1 MKGISDQSLRRY
13 KIKKGL
19 DIPITGEPEQVIH
32 DGPPVTSVA
41 LLGADYV
48 GMRPTMLVQEGDRV
62 KLGQTLFTDK
72 KTPGVNYTAP
82 ATGVVTSIHRGARR
96 VFQSL
101 VIRLEGDEEETFRT
115 YPREDLGRLSREQV
129 QENLLASGLWTAL
142 RTRPYSKVPASDTLP
157 HSLFVTAM
165 DSNPLAPKADV
176 VINPHKPD
184 FVNGLT
190 VASRLT
196 DGKVFVCKYPG
207 ADIPTNGSD
216 QVTVAEFTGPHPA
229 GLVGTHIHFLD
240 PVSATKTV
248 WHMRYQDVIA
258 IGKLFTTGKLW
269 TERIISL
276 SGPLVHRPRLIR
288 TRLGANTEELVHDEA
303 AHVRSRVI
311 AGSILSGHRAAGWA
325 TFLGRY
331 HMQVSVIGE
340 GWRRSLRAFLG
351 WMGPGPDKFSSKNV
365 FISSFF
371 RYQKFPLNTLVNGSP
386 RAMVPIGTYEQVM
399 PLDILPTQL
408 LRALVIE
415 DTDVAQALGCLE
427 LDEEDLAL
435 CTFVCP
441 SKYEYGPL
449 LRANLALI
457 EREG

>member
-1 MKGISDQSLRRY
+1 MKGISDQSVRRFT
-13 KIKKGL
+13 IKKGL
-19 DIPITGEPEQVIH
+19 DIPITGEPEQAIH
-32 DGPPVTSVA
+32 GGPAVTSVA
-41 LLGADYV
+41 LLGPDYV
-48 GMRPTMLVQEGDRV
+48 GMRPTMLVAEGDRV

-101 VIRLEGDEEETFRT
+101 VIRLEGDEEETFRAYT
-115 YPREDLGRLSREQV
+115 REELARLSRGQV
-129 QENLLASGLWTAL
+129 RENLLASGLWTAL
-142 RTRPYSKVPASDTLP
+142 RTRPYSKMPPPDSVP
-157 HSLFVTAM
+157 HSIFVPAM
-165 DSNPLAPKADV
+165 DSHPLAPKADV
-176 VINPHKPD
+176 VINPYNQD
-184 FVNGLT
+184 FVDGLT
-190 VASRLT
+190 VVSRLT

-207 ADIPTNGSD
+207 ADIPTNGSN
-216 QVTVAEFTGPHPA
+216 QVTVAEFSGLHPA

-248 WHMRYQDVIA
+248 WHLHYQDVIA
-258 IGKLFTTGKLW
+258 VGKLFTTGRLW
-269 TERIISL
+269 TERTISL
-276 SGPLVHRPRLIR
+276 AGPLVHRPRLIR
-288 TRLGANTEELVHDEA
+288 TRLGANTEELVHEEVP
-303 AHVRSRVI
+303 HVRSRVI
-311 AGSILSGHRAAGWA
+311 SGSILLGHRAAGWA

-331 HMQVSVIGE
+331 HAQLCVLPE
-340 GWRRSLRAFLG
+340 GGKRSLRAFLG

-371 RYQKFPLNTLVNGSP
+371 RQRRFPLDTMLNGSP

-408 LRALVIE
+408 LRALVVE

-435 CTFVCP
+435 CSFVCP

>member
-1 MKGISDQSLRRY
+1 MH

-19 DIPITGEPEQVIH
+19 DIPIAGEPEQVIH
-32 DGPPVTSVA
+32 DGPAVTSVA
-41 LLGADYV
+41 LLGPDYI

-82 ATGVVTSIHRGARR
+82 GTGVVTSIHRGARR

-101 VIRLEGDEEETFRT
+101 VIRLEGDEEETFRA
-115 YPREDLGRLSREQV
+115 YPREDLARLSREQV
-129 QENLLASGLWTAL
+129 RENLLASGLWTAL
-142 RTRPYSKVPASDTLP
+142 RTRPYSKVPAPDTLP
-157 HSLFVTAM
+157 NSLFVTAM
-165 DSNPLAPKADV
+165 DSSPLSPKADV
-176 VINPHKPD
+176 VINPNKQD
-184 FVNGLT
+184 FIDGLS
-190 VASRLT
+190 VLSGLT
-196 DGKVFVCKYPG
+196 DGRIFVCKYRG
-207 ADIPTNGSD
+207 ADIAQNGSD
-216 QVTVAEFTGPHPA
+216 RVTVAEFAGPHPA

-240 PVSATKTV
+240 PVSATKMV
-248 WHMRYQDVIA
+248 WHLNYQDIIA

-276 SGPLVHRPRLIR
+276 SGPLVSRPRLIR

-303 AHVRSRVI
+303 EHVLSRVI
-311 AGSILSGHRAAGWA
+311 SGSILAGHRAAGWA

-331 HMQVSVIGE
+331 HNQVCVVAE
-340 GWRRSLRAFLG
+340 GGRPSLRAFLG

-365 FISSFF
+365 FISSLF
-371 RYQKFPLNTLVNGSP
+371 RHKKFPLDALLNGSR

-408 LRALVIE
+408 LRALVIQ

-435 CTFVCP
+435 CSFVCP
-441 SKYEYGPL
+441 SKYEFGPL

>member
-1 MKGISDQSLRRY
+1 MSNQVPRRFT
-13 KIKKGL
+13 IKKGL
-19 DIPITGEPEQVIH
+19 DVPITGEPEQVIH

-41 LLGADYV
+41 LLGPDYV

-62 KLGQTLFTDK
+62 KLGQPLFTDK
-72 KTPGVNYTAP
+72 KTPGVNYTSP
-82 ATGVVTSIHRGARR
+82 GTGVVTAIHRGARR

-101 VIRLEGDEEETFRT
+101 VIRLEGDEEETFRA
-115 YPREDLGRLSREQV
+115 YPRDEVARLSREQV
-129 QENLLASGLWTAL
+129 GENLLASGLWTAL
-142 RTRPYSKVPASDTLP
+142 RTRPYSKIPTPGTLP

-165 DSNPLAPKADV
+165 DSSPLAPQADV
-176 VINPHKPD
+176 VIAPYQQD
-184 FVNGLT
+184 FVDGLT
-190 VASRLT
+190 VVSRLT
-196 DGKVFVCKYPG
+196 DGKVFLCKYPG

-216 QVTVAEFTGPHPA
+216 QVSVAEFAGPHPA

-248 WHMRYQDVIA
+248 WYLKYQDVIA
-258 IGKLFTTGKLW
+258 IGRLFTTGRLW
-269 TERIISL
+269 TERTISL
-276 SGPLVHRPRLIR
+276 AGPLVHRPRLIR
-288 TRLGANTEELVHDEA
+288 TRLGANTEELVHDEVP
-303 AHVRSRVI
+303 HVRSRVI
-311 AGSILSGHRAAGWA
+311 AGAILSGHRAAGWA

-331 HMQVSVIGE
+331 QSQICVLSEAGK
-340 GWRRSLRAFLG
+340 RSLRAFLG

-371 RYQKFPLNTLVNGSP
+371 RYRRFPLDTMLNGSP

-441 SKYEYGPL
+441 SKYDYGPL
-449 LRANLALI
+449 LRVNLARI